1 MTHVRKLNSDLL
13 AALQMRL
20 KWPGR
25 QPRSIAANVW
35 VQGDVYRTSV
45 TEKPP
50 VGATIDIGFPARVTQ
65 SKAVAGGGVLIVAE
79 RASAEDESSF
89 RSEREIR
96 QGGDGRG
103 R

>member
-1 MTHVRKLNSDLL
+1 MAHTRRFNNDLL

-20 KWPGR
+20 QRPSR
-25 QPRSIAANVW
+25 QPRTIAANVW
-35 VQGDVYRTSV
+35 VQGDVYRTSL

-79 RASAEDESSF
+79 RASEEDESSF
-89 RSEREIR
+89 RSASATHR
-96 QGGDGRG
+96 DGEGHG

>member
-1 MTHVRKLNSDLL
+1 MAHARKLNSDLL

-45 TEKPP
+45 SEKPP

-79 RASAEDESSF
+79 RAGQDNGSS
-89 RSEREIR
+89 SPSDHGAGDHER
-96 QGGDGRG
+96 
-103 R
+103 

>member
-1 MTHVRKLNSDLL
+1 MAQARKLNSDLL

-25 QPRSIAANVW
+25 QPLSIAANVW

-45 TEKPP
+45 SEKPP

-79 RASAEDESSF
+79 PASAEDESSF
-89 RSEREIR
+89 RAERETR
-96 QGGDGRG
+96 RGVDGHG